1 MMNSA
6 WHKPPVFV
14 VLLMWLALPLSWME
28 YHQNWEQLP
37 ARMAVHF
44 DANWHPNGFTSRE
57 GALEL
62 GLGIMAVMLLIFT
75 VSSFAVRALK
85 PQAGWP
91 ALLIAY
97 VAIGFVWYGNHS
109 IVKFNLNS
117 QRVRSEIGGSLLS
130 VSVRRAMSSEHEV
143 TSEELL
149 LGTRGS
155 GLATWSN

>member
-1 MMNSA
+1 MNST
-6 WHKPPVFV
+6 WHKPPVFLI
-14 VLLMWLALPLSWME
+14 LLMWLALPLSWME
-28 YHQNWEQLP
+28 YQRNWEQLP

-44 DANWHPNGFTSRE
+44 DANWNPNGFTSRE

-97 VAIGFVWYGNHS
+97 IAIGFVWYGNHS
-109 IVKFNLNS
+109 IVKFNLAT
-117 QRVRSEIGGSLLS
+117 QATHAERRSSPLS
-130 VSVRRAMSSEHEV
+130 VSVWRAMSPEQRV
-143 TSEELL
+143 LL
-149 LGTRGS
+149 AARDSRLRPTE
-155 GLATWSN
+155 N

>member
-1 MMNSA
+1 MNRE
-6 WHKPPVFV
+6 WYKPPVFLI
-14 VLLMWLALPLSWME
+14 LLMWLALPLSWME
-28 YHQNWEQLP
+28 YRQNWDQLP
-37 ARMAVHF
+37 VRMAVHF
-44 DANWHPNGFTSRE
+44 DANWQPNGFTSRE

-109 IVKFNLNS
+109 IVKFNLGAPSTHSERRSSQLSAFSS
-117 QRVRSEIGGSLLS
+117 QRSRQELRSEIG
-130 VSVRRAMSSEHEV
+130 
-143 TSEELL
+143 
-149 LGTRGS
+149 
-155 GLATWSN
+155 